1 MTGWPKRIY
10 SIGYRRTPCMSEN
23 DGRAKKASFFLIHS
37 LTSSLKRLH
46 TYIVHTRIYI
56 HVHVH
61 MLLFSVNVRGERDMC
76 VCVCVSSSSHIRHA
90 ALIKMNPRTFLV
102 RGKKAFS
109 LHVMNPNTAYLC
121 CNMFF
126 VREKNTLYIWPFHS
140 RNQKYVQFPPLF
152 RYGFPLHLS
161 NWSFSI
167 YFPLL
172 FDWIAFHA
180 DNFEFKK
187 LSQSQSRLYF
197 VT

>member
-76 VCVCVSSSSHIRHA
+76 VCVFLPPLILDTQPWSKWIHARFSSEGR
-90 ALIKMNPRTFLV
+90 R
-102 RGKKAFS
+102 R
-109 LHVMNPNTAYLC
+109 
-121 CNMFF
+121 
-126 VREKNTLYIWPFHS
+126 FHS
-140 RNQKYVQFPPLF
+140 MSWIPTLHICVAICSSYEKKIHYTFDLFTPEIRNMSNFLRFLGTVSPSIYQIDLFQFI
-152 RYGFPLHLS
+152 FP
-161 NWSFSI
+161 SFSI
-167 YFPLL
+167 
-172 FDWIAFHA
+172 
-180 DNFEFKK
+180 E
-187 LSQSQSRLYF
+187 
-197 VT
+197 